1 MKQTSS
7 KKRTN
12 KDSHKKIG
20 RQSGSCECNSA
31 SEMCG
36 KVGTNSCASTRAS
49 RSCSGSGVK
58 SSARKDTFDIIICF
72 LMKCKNKNY
81 LSLQIILPLVRS

>member
-12 KDSHKKIG
+12 KDSHKKLG
-20 RQSGSCECNSA
+20 RQSGGCECDSA

-36 KVGTNSCASTRAS
+36 KAGTNSCVSMHAS
-49 RSCSGSGVK
+49 RSCSGGGVK
-58 SSARKDTFDIIICF
+58 SSARKNTT
-72 LMKCKNKNY
+72 K
-81 LSLQIILPLVRS
+81 